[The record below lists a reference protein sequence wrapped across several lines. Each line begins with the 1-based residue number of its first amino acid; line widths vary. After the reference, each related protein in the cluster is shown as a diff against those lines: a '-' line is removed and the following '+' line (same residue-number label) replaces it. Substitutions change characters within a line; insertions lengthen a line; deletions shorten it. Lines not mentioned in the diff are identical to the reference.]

1 MHLLGGTGGEQQ
13 NTFAKRQ
20 RQRHN
25 SSYCPSSLLTSRTK
39 HGDNDEAK
47 EGVEEEEE
55 DEEEAAGRGR
65 GADEAGEG
73 GGGQR
78 KDALC
83 QLNHDEVQLIGRKS
97 YDFKQWSKFHF
108 A

>member
-1 MHLLGGTGGEQQ
+1 M
-13 NTFAKRQ
+13 
-20 RQRHN
+20 
-25 SSYCPSSLLTSRTK
+25 TSRTK

-78 KDALC
+78 KDAPC
-83 QLNHDEVQLIGRKS
+83 KLNHDEVQLIGRKS